1 MKILVTGA
9 SGQLGSTFK
18 NMVASEQPENL
29 DFVFKS
35 STQFDITSFEAVQQE
50 LLSQKYTHCI
60 NCAAYTN
67 VDGAETERDL
77 AHRVNVVGARNL
89 SVTCN
94 ESKTVLI
101 HISTDFVFDGFLNMP
116 YVEEDIARPIG
127 FYGDTKY
134 KGEQAIINNLEEHF
148 IIRASWLYSEFGHNF
163 MNTMLRLGHERDE
176 LSVVYDQIGT
186 PTYAKDLAHVI
197 LHIINTH
204 SMEYGVYH
212 YSNEGVASWYDFAKA
227 IFEICTIGVKLSPI
241 RSEDHSAPAERPK
254 FSVLDKSKIKN
265 TFGLQI
271 PHWKDSLSVALDA
284 LSKIV
289 PSTQESFPS
298 HNV

>member
-18 NMVASEQPENL
+18 SLVSDGHTKDL

-35 STQFDITSFEAVQQE
+35 SSDLDITDFDEVRAE
-50 LLSQKYTHCI
+50 LVSSDYAYCI
-60 NCAAYTN
+60 NCAAFTN
-67 VDGAETERDL
+67 VDKAEAENEL
-77 AHRVNVVGARNL
+77 AYRVNVTGARNL
-89 SVTCN
+89 AMNCN

-101 HISTDFVFDGFLNMP
+101 HISTDFVFDGFLNTP
-116 YVEEDIARPIG
+116 YLEEDIARPIG

-134 KGEQAIINNLEEHF
+134 KGERAIINNIEEHF
-148 IIRASWLYSEFGHNF
+148 IIRTSWLYSEFGHNF
-163 MNTMLRLGHERDE
+163 MKTMLKLGSERDE

-186 PTYAKDLAHVI
+186 PTYALDLANVV
-197 LHIINTH
+197 LHIIKAH
-204 SMEYGVYH
+204 SIEYGVYN

-227 IFEICTIGVKLSPI
+227 IFDDYKINIDLKPILSTEYPM
-241 RSEDHSAPAERPK
+241 PAERPK

-271 PHWKDSLSVALDA
+271 PHWKDSLAVALKA
-284 LSKIV
+284 YSKI
-289 PSTQESFPS
+289 
-298 HNV
+298 NI